1 MLVSFPRFRHVSHRV
16 FIRCAKD
23 CEETRAEERVCNI
36 VIHVDR
42 GARKEITGL
51 LRKNRQHV
59 PSMIA
64 LPKGI
69 VLRSD
74 AGDARVFV
82 FQFGDQG
89 CVVYPR
95 LFGLT
100 AQEVRKSYEKGFF
113 PLRWEIVI
121 DEDRVSARM
130 HRADADRSNPE
141 VDRWF
146 KVLRDR
152 HVLPPERVSLGTLSE
167 PLQPYIDEM
176 MAKAW
181 RSMISYTT
189 RDSDAE
195 SCLIGFRSSVEAA
208 RKAFRDTLHSS

>member
-1 MLVSFPRFRHVSHRV
+1 M
-16 FIRCAKD
+16 
-23 CEETRAEERVCNI
+23 I
-36 VIHVDR
+36 V
-42 GARKEITGL
+42 
-51 LRKNRQHV
+51 
-59 PSMIA
+59 

-74 AGDARVFV
+74 TADVRVFI
-82 FQFGDQG
+82 FQSGDQRL
-89 CVVYPR
+89 VVHPR
-95 LFGLT
+95 SFGLT
-100 AQEVRKSYEKGFF
+100 AQEVRKGYEKGCF

-130 HRADADRSNPE
+130 HRADADRTDSE

-146 KVLRDR
+146 KVLRGA

-167 PLQPYIDEM
+167 PLQPYVDEA

-181 RSMISYTT
+181 RSMMGYTT
-189 RDSDAE
+189 RASDAE

-208 RKAFRDTLHSS
+208 RKGLCDTLHSS